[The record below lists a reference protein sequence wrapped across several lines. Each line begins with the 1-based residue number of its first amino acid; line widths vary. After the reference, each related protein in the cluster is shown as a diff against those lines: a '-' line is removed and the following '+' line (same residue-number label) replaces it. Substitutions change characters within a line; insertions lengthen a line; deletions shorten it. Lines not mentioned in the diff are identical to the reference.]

1 MNNILHILN
10 NQSMNLVKSIAFS
23 RDGKLLASGG
33 NGQVLLWN
41 VVTGKCFAATSHY
54 GEWVATVSVAFSPD
68 GHTLVSL
75 GSDDNRARLWNL
87 TPLTQQTSA
96 TQLLELECVQ
106 TIFNVALFIVFSPD
120 GKTLASASFT
130 ETARFVCANV
140 RVLNVATG
148 TCTRLLVGHEHD
160 VCCGAFSVDGKT
172 LMSGSLDCSARI
184 WNVDTGE
191 CTHFYHHAS
200 AVFAIAVSPDG
211 NTLACGLSG
220 GTIAL
225 WSIATSSKIYD
236 FVGHTYS
243 VKSVAFSPN
252 GKLLASDSNDR
263 AVRIWN
269 SETGFC
275 IDTLAKDGPT
285 WPVTFSPNGR
295 VLALASRQ
303 NVILW
308 SLVGCATIC
317 GVAPFLHNGVAPY
330 VLLDIVDFL
339 LAGKTQKSFAATVC
353 HYEKISFIVALQQK
367 QKQKKSDGF

>member
-1 MNNILHILN
+1 MTYSILN

-33 NGQVLLWN
+33 YGQVLLWN
-41 VVTGKCFAATSHY
+41 VVTGECVAATSHY

-68 GHTLVSL
+68 GRTLAST
-75 GSDDNRARLWNL
+75 GDDYVARLWNL
-87 TPLTQQTSA
+87 TPLTQQNSTK
-96 TQLLELECVQ
+96 QLLKFDCVK
-106 TIFNVALFIVFSPD
+106 TITNVARFIVFSPD
-120 GKTLASASFT
+120 GKTLASACFS
-130 ETARFVCANV
+130 ETVRLAANV
-140 RVLNVATG
+140 QLLNVATG
-148 TCTRLLVGHEHD
+148 ACTRVFVGHEHEAW
-160 VCCGAFSVDGKT
+160 CGSFSADGKT
-172 LMSGSLDCSARI
+172 LISGSMDCSARL
-184 WNVDTGE
+184 WNVDTSE
-191 CTHFYHHAS
+191 CTQIYRHGS

-211 NTLACGLSG
+211 NTFACGLSG

-252 GKLLASDSNDR
+252 GKLLASVSNDW

-285 WPVTFSPNGR
+285 WRVTFSPNGR

-308 SLVGCATIC
+308 SLVGCATIS

-339 LAGKTQKSFAATVC
+339 LAGKTQKSFAAAVC
-353 HYEKISFIVALQQK
+353 HYEKVSFIVALQQK
-367 QKQKKSDGF
+367 QK